1 MKVQGVEGASRAPA
15 ILSLPSVSS
24 MLTDTDRHLTSLSL
38 EGPSGNTLL
47 RRSQREDTNTRN
59 VAPMLELEGKQAL
72 ETT

>member
-1 MKVQGVEGASRAPA
+1 
-15 ILSLPSVSS
+15 

-59 VAPMLELEGKQAL
+59 VAPKLEMEGKQAL
-72 ETT
+72 ETI